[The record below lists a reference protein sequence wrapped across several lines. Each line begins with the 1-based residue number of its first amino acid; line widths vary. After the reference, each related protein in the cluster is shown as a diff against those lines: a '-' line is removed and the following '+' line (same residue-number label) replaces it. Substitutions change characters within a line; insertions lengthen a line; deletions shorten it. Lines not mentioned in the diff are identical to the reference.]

1 MVAIIT
7 IFFNAKEKFMSL
19 FDLSKN
25 NVGAANEAGFEFELV
40 MPGSGEAT
48 GAFIKVRGEQSPS
61 VKNYGR
67 RLFTEYQMKQTA
79 AKRRGKEYDIDL
91 DEAEETG
98 IQSAVV
104 RIISWRNIAE
114 NGKEI
119 EFNKE
124 NAERILKEHS
134 WIKEQ
139 VMEESSQA
147 LNFRP
152 K

>member
-1 MVAIIT
+1 
-7 IFFNAKEKFMSL
+7 MSL

-25 NVGAANEAGFEFELV
+25 NVSAANEAGFEFELR
-40 MPGSGEAT
+40 MPGTGDAT
-48 GAFIKVRGEQSPS
+48 GAFIKVRGDQSPA
-61 VKNYGR
+61 VKNHGR

-79 AKRRGKEYDIDL
+79 AKRRGKEYELDL
-91 DEAEETG
+91 DEAEESG
-98 IQSAVV
+98 IQSAIV
-104 RIISWRNIAE
+104 RIISWKNIA
-114 NGKEI
+114 NHGKEVP
-119 EFNKE
+119 FNKE
-124 NAERILKEHS
+124 NAELILKEHS